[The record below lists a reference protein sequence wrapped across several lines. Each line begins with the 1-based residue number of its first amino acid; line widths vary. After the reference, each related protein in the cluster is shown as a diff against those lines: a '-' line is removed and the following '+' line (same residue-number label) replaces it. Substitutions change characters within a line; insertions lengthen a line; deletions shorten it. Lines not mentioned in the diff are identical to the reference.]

1 MHWLLRG
8 SKVKIPHFSRKGR
21 ARNGAPSVNMM
32 NKMVVANL
40 VHRPTRSFI
49 AMSAIALEVTMILL
63 VVALFYGL
71 LNGSKESQLGV
82 GADLMVTP
90 PGASAIIGLSGAPIS
105 IKVGDV
111 LRRVPHV
118 VAAVPAIWWFT
129 QKPPEIIYG
138 IDVTSYD
145 TLPPKFRYL
154 SGGPFQGP
162 YDVIIDDYLA
172 RMNHLK
178 VGDKI
183 EILAHDFRISGIVP
197 HGKGCRKCLPLE
209 TLQDLVSAEGRVS
222 AFYLK
227 LDDPANLAEVE
238 KAIQGTRGM
247 ENYSVRSMEEYLSMM
262 TPDNLPGFDLAIKI
276 VIGVSV
282 VVGFLVIFQ
291 SMYTAVM
298 ERTREIG
305 ILKSLGASKWYI
317 VNVVLRETVL
327 LAIAGIVVGILLS
340 AATRRA
346 IMFEKPVLRLFWSNA
361 WVVKASVIAVI
372 GALAGALYPAL
383 KAAQRDPID
392 ALAYE

>member
-1 MHWLLRG
+1 
-8 SKVKIPHFSRKGR
+8 
-21 ARNGAPSVNMM
+21 MM

-71 LNGSKESQLGV
+71 LNGAKDSQLGV

-90 PGASAIIGLSGAPIS
+90 PGASSLIGLSGAPIS
-105 IKVGDV
+105 MKVGDV

-118 VAAVPAIWWFT
+118 ASAVPVIWWFN

-138 IDVTSYD
+138 IDLASYD
-145 TLPPKFRYL
+145 SLPPKFIYL

-162 YDVIIDDYLA
+162 YDVIVDDYFA
-172 RMNHLK
+172 GMYHMK
-178 VGDKI
+178 VGQTI
-183 EILAHDFRISGIVP
+183 EILNHNFRISGIVP
-197 HGKGCRKCLPLE
+197 HGKGCRKCLPLA
-209 TLQDLVSAEGRVS
+209 TMQDLVSAEGHASV
-222 AFYLK
+222 FYLK
-227 LDDPANLAEVE
+227 LDDPASAGQVE
-238 KAIQGTRGM
+238 KAIEAIPGM
-247 ENYSVRSMEEYLSMM
+247 EKYSVRSMPEFLSTM

-276 VIGVSV
+276 VIGVAV

-327 LAIAGIVVGILLS
+327 LAIAGIIVGIILS
-340 AATRRA
+340 FATRRV
-346 IMFEKPVLRLFWSNA
+346 IMFEKPVLRLFWSNEWA
-361 WVVKASVIAVI
+361 LRAAVIAVV
-372 GALAGALYPAL
+372 GALAGALYPAW
-383 KAAQRDPID
+383 KAARRDPIE

>member
-1 MHWLLRG
+1 
-8 SKVKIPHFSRKGR
+8 
-21 ARNGAPSVNMM
+21 
-32 NKMVVANL
+32 MVVANL
-40 VHRPTRSFI
+40 VHRPTRSLI
-49 AMSAIALEVTMILL
+49 ATSAIALEVVMILM

-82 GADLMVTP
+82 GADLMVMP
-90 PGASAIIGLSGAPIS
+90 PGASSVIGLTGAPIP
-105 IKVGDV
+105 IKVGDK
-111 LRRVPHV
+111 LRQVPHV
-118 VAAVPAIWWFT
+118 ASAVPAVWWFT
-129 QKPPEIIYG
+129 SKPLEIIYG
-138 IDVTSYD
+138 IDVASYD

-162 YDVIIDDYLA
+162 YDVIVDDYFA
-172 RMNHLK
+172 GMNHTK

-183 EILAHDFRISGIVP
+183 EILNHEFRISGIVP

-209 TLQDLVSAEGRVS
+209 TLQDLVSAQDHASV
-222 AFYLK
+222 FYVK
-227 LDDPANLAEVE
+227 VDDPANAGQVE
-238 KAIQGTRGM
+238 KAIEQIPGM
-247 ENYSVRSMEEYLSMM
+247 EKYSVRSMPEFLSTM

-276 VIGVSV
+276 VIGVAV

-305 ILKSLGASKWYI
+305 ILKSMGASKWYI

-327 LAIAGIVVGILLS
+327 LAIAGIVVGIILS
-340 AATRRA
+340 FVTRRV
-346 IMFEKPVLRLFWSNA
+346 IMFERPVLRLFWSNEWMLRA
-361 WVVKASVIAVI
+361 TLIAVV

>member
-1 MHWLLRG
+1 
-8 SKVKIPHFSRKGR
+8 
-21 ARNGAPSVNMM
+21 MM

-49 AMSAIALEVTMILL
+49 ATSAIALEVTMILL

-71 LNGSKESQLGV
+71 LNGSKESQVGV
-82 GADLMVTP
+82 GADLMVMP
-90 PGASAIIGLSGAPIS
+90 PGSAGLIGMSGAPIS

-111 LRRVPHV
+111 LRKVPHLV
-118 VAAVPAIWWFT
+118 SAVPVIWWFT
-129 QKPPEIIYG
+129 QKPVEIIYG
-138 IDVTSYD
+138 IDLASYD

-162 YDVIIDDYLA
+162 YDVIVDDYFA
-172 RMNHLK
+172 GMNKKK
-178 VGDKI
+178 VGDTI

-197 HGKGCRKCLPLE
+197 HGKGGRKFLPLA
-209 TLQDLVSAEGRVS
+209 TLQDLEGADGKASV
-222 AFYLK
+222 FYVK
-227 LDDPANLAEVE
+227 LDDPANADQVE
-238 KAIQGTRGM
+238 KAIQQTPGM
-247 ENYSVRSMEEYLSMM
+247 EKYSVRSMREYLSMM

-276 VIGVSV
+276 VIGVAV

-317 VNVVLRETVL
+317 VNVVLRETIL
-327 LAIAGIVVGILLS
+327 LGVVGIIAGILISLG
-340 AATRRA
+340 TRRA
-346 IMFEKPVLRLFWSNA
+346 IMIERPVLRLFWSNQ
-361 WVVKASVIAVI
+361 WVLRASAIAMV

>member
-1 MHWLLRG
+1 
-8 SKVKIPHFSRKGR
+8 
-21 ARNGAPSVNMM
+21 MM

-49 AMSAIALEVTMILL
+49 AMSAIALEVTMILM

-82 GADLMVTP
+82 GADLMVMP
-90 PGASAIIGLSGAPIS
+90 PGSSAIVSMSGAPIS
-105 IKVGDV
+105 VKVGAV
-111 LRRVPHV
+111 LRKVPHV
-118 VAAVPAIWWFT
+118 ASAVPVIWEFT
-129 QKPPEIIYG
+129 QKPLEIIYG
-138 IDVTSYD
+138 IDVASYD

-162 YDVIIDDYLA
+162 YDLIVDDFFA
-172 RMNHLK
+172 GMNHSK

-183 EILAHDFRISGIVP
+183 EILAHDFRICGIVP
-197 HGKGCRKCLPLE
+197 HGKGGRKFLPLA
-209 TLQDLVSAEGRVS
+209 TLQDLLGVEGKTSV
-222 AFYLK
+222 FYVK
-227 LDDPANLAEVE
+227 VDDPANVDQVE
-238 KAIQGTRGM
+238 KAIQATPGM
-247 ENYSVRSMEEYLSMM
+247 EQYSIRSMPEYLSMM
-262 TPDNLPGFDLAIKI
+262 TPDNLPGFDVAIKI
-276 VIGVSV
+276 VIGVAV

-317 VNVVLRETVL
+317 VNVVLRETLL
-327 LAIAGIVVGILLS
+327 LAVAGIVAGIIISLV
-340 AATRRA
+340 TRRA

-361 WVVKASVIAVI
+361 WAVRAAVIAML
-372 GALAGALYPAL
+372 GALAGALYPAF